1 MTKRQVK
8 SSVPKHLRDEWRTP
22 PELFELLNREFDFYG
37 DAAATSENNLCNRF
51 LSPIMKDALSC
62 DWVGQGGKQTW
73 FLNPPFSQAAAFLA
87 KANEEA
93 KKGATVVCLVRG
105 GAPETKWWKDAVLT
119 GMYEYSPPS
128 ATLYRPRH
136 EIRYLIPR
144 VQYLLPEWEGEG
156 GNTDFPSALIIMRP
170 KSVYD
175 KVRWWRWK

>member
-8 SSVPKHLRDEWRTP
+8 STVPKHLRDEWRTP

-62 DWVGQGGKQTW
+62 DWVEQGGPQTW
-73 FLNPPFSQAAAFLA
+73 FMNPPFSQAAAFLA

-105 GAPETKWWKDAVLT
+105 GAPETKWWKDAVLCPHPT
-119 GMYEYSPPS
+119 GVAGGEWF
-128 ATLYRPRH
+128 ATKH
-136 EIRYLIPR
+136 EVRYLKPR